1 MWNRDSS
8 STGQTLPAQP
18 TPAPATTPTVSSQS
32 VSRGTSVVGE
42 TMRIEGTFTSQE
54 EVLIA
59 GELKGRID
67 VDGRLT
73 QGPKSK
79 IEANIKAREATIGGV
94 VKGNVESLGRLVLR
108 AGANLIGDV
117 KTTGIV
123 IEDGAYFKGGIDI
136 TRSAS

>member
-1 MWNRDSS
+1 
-8 STGQTLPAQP
+8 
-18 TPAPATTPTVSSQS
+18 
-32 VSRGTSVVGE
+32 
-42 TMRIEGTFTSQE
+42 MRIEGTFTSQE